1 MITITGEVRK
11 LINADYRTK
20 SDKTVR
26 QSVLIL
32 EPENGRQNYEV
43 YLNADQLKEAETTWT
58 ELRGSV
64 QSIEVSLYVS
74 HEHNFHKFNAVGTAK
89 PLQGMTH
96 GTAN

>member
-11 LINADYRTK
+11 LINADYKTK
-20 SDKTVR
+20 SDRNVR

-32 EPENGRQNYEV
+32 EPENARQNYEV
-43 YLNADQLKEAETTWT
+43 YLNADQLKQSETSWT

-74 HEHNFHKFNAVGTAK
+74 HEHSFHKFNAVGTGK
-89 PLQGMTH
+89 PLQGMTY
-96 GTAN
+96 GTTN